1 MDSKLI
7 KQKTGAESWD
17 PKLYFQSFGYITQQ
31 GDSIPDQIIWMRKKK
46 TLLQNENQN
55 WAIFMMIGLTPGSY
69 WSILFLATLSLF
81 ALQVCCY
88 NTIPQ

>member
-1 MDSKLI
+1 MGSKALLTVF
-7 KQKTGAESWD
+7 QLHNTTGR
-17 PKLYFQSFGYITQQ
+17 LYPRSNYT
-31 GDSIPDQIIWMRKKK
+31 DEEKKK
-46 TLLQNENQN
+46 NLLQNENQN

-81 ALQVCCY
+81 ALQVRCY